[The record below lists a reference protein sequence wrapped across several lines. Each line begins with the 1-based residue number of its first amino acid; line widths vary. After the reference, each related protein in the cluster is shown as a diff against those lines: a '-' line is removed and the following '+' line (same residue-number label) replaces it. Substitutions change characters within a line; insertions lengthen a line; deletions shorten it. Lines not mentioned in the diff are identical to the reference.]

1 MSGYAPYAALV
12 APARAKSE
20 LLRLLL
26 GFALIEALYAGAL
39 ASIDRATDHL
49 PDGAADAYFGGTT
62 ALGLILQLASF
73 GFLVAAV
80 VLVLRFGHDRGLGSL
95 IGAARPFWRDLWR
108 AGAGVLALMLA
119 MEAMPPW
126 WDASLIDHMRPVWLW
141 LALLAPALAVLL
153 IQTGAEEL
161 LYRGYLQSQIAAIFP
176 HPAVW
181 MILPNIAFAAVHWNN
196 GGDPVQSA
204 QYVVWAFLFGLAAS
218 DLTAR
223 TGTLGAAIGF
233 HLANNAFA
241 FLFFAEVDGQDSG
254 LALVL
259 FREGSLSGSLSGD
272 MPTELPP
279 FLTLPFLVELAGVGL
294 IWMAARLAIR
304 R

>member
-1 MSGYAPYAALV
+1 MSVYAPYEALV
-12 APARAKSE
+12 APARAKAE
-20 LLRLLL
+20 LARLLL
-26 GFALIEALYAGAL
+26 GFALVEALYSGAL
-39 ASIDRATDHL
+39 TIIDGLTDHL
-49 PDGAADAYFGGTT
+49 PPAMADAYFGGTT
-62 ALGLILQLASF
+62 PGGLLAQLASF
-73 GFLVAAV
+73 GFLAAAV

-95 IGAARPFWRDLWR
+95 LGPRRIATRDLGR
-108 AGAGVLALMLA
+108 AFLGVLILMLGI
-119 MEAMPPW
+119 EALPPW
-126 WDASLIDHMRPVWLW
+126 WDTALIDHLRRVDLW
-141 LALLAPALAVLL
+141 LLLLGPGLVALL

-161 LYRGYLQSQIAAIFP
+161 LYRGYLQSQIAARFP
-176 HPAVW
+176 HPAAW
-181 MILPNIAFAAVHWNN
+181 MILPNIAFAVVHWNN

-204 QYVVWAFLFGLAAS
+204 QYVAWAFLFGLAAS

-241 FLFFAEVDGQDSG
+241 FLLFAEATGQDSG

-259 FREGSLSGSLSGD
+259 FTPGTLSGD
-272 MPTELPP
+272 MPLTPPP
-279 FLTLPFLVELAGVGL
+279 FLTAPFLLELAGVGL